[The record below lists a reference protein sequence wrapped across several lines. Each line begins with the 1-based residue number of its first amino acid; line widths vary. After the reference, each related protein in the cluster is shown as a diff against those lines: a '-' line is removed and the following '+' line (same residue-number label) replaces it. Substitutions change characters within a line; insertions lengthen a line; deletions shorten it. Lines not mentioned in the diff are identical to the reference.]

1 MKPILTIMLAFIVSA
16 SFAQKKEIDTLA
28 IEKAYHLRKLQAQKD
43 SVWLSRID
51 STRDASPT
59 MQIPVSWNDST
70 RTTIGLYYR
79 RPEPRYYSIN
89 WKKVKT
95 FNDLKIIIQ
104 SLNITYGEGATNFN
118 KIKKYLIIA
127 K

>member
-1 MKPILTIMLAFIVSA
+1 MKTILTLMLAFIVSA
-16 SFAQKKEIDTLA
+16 SFAQKKEFDTLA
-28 IEKAYHLRKLQAQKD
+28 IEKAYNLRKLQAPKD

-59 MQIPVSWNDST
+59 MRIPVVWSDST

-79 RPEPRYYSIN
+79 RPEPKNYSIN
-89 WKKVKT
+89 WEKVKT

-104 SLNITYGEGATNFN
+104 SLNITYGEGTTNFK